1 MSIRHAVS
9 IVSLATAALGLAQ
22 PALAAPLSP
31 DAFAPRS
38 VKVGYADL
46 NLASE
51 AGQDRL
57 DARIRRAAAIV
68 CGSHASDLAAT
79 RADTACRIA
88 ATADAEARLATVVA
102 MNDAGRSGAIT
113 VAMR

>member
-1 MSIRHAVS
+1 MSIRKAVS
-9 IVSLATAALGLAQ
+9 IVSLAATAALGLAQ
-22 PALAAPLSP
+22 PALAA
-31 DAFAPRS
+31 DAFTPRS

-57 DARIRRAAAIV
+57 DARIRRAAATV
-68 CGSHASDLAAT
+68 CGSNATDLAAT
-79 RADTACRIA
+79 RAAAACRIA
-88 ATADAEARLATVVA
+88 ATADAEAQLATVVA
-102 MNDAGRSGAIT
+102 GRPGGAIT